1 MPSSASAIPEVLP
14 EAACA
19 GVDGCRAGWIA
30 VTIDALGRRDFAV
43 LARFEAIISLG
54 AARALIDIPIG
65 VPDSGNRACDWA
77 ARRLL
82 GAARSRVF
90 LGARRPLLLYRHDY
104 RAANEW
110 AKADGK
116 GLSRQCFH
124 ILNKIAEVD
133 ALMTPALQATICE
146 AHPELVFQR
155 LGGGA
160 ALPPKKSP
168 EGRRQRRELVAA
180 HGFAAIDRWLAALRG
195 SGAGADDLLDA
206 CALALA
212 AAAPHGTVPCPT
224 ETDARGL
231 RMEIWY

>member
-1 MPSSASAIPEVLP
+1 MP
-14 EAACA
+14 EAGFV

-30 VTIDALGRRDFAV
+30 VTIDARGRREFAV
-43 LARFEAIISLG
+43 LARFQAI
-54 AARALIDIPIG
+54 AALNAVRAMIDMPIG
-65 VPDSGNRACDWA
+65 LPDTGYRACDRA
-77 ARRLL
+77 ARLLL

-90 LGARRPLLLYRHDY
+90 LGARRPLLGYRHDY
-104 RAANEW
+104 RAAHAW

-116 GLSRQCFH
+116 GLSRQCFN

-133 ALMTPALQATICE
+133 ALMTPVRQAAIRE

-155 LGGGA
+155 LSGGT

-168 EGRRQRRELVAA
+168 EGRRRRRDLVAA
-180 HGFAAIDRWLAALRG
+180 HGFDAIDRWLAALGG
-195 SGAGADDLLDA
+195 SGARPDDLLDA

-212 AAAPHGTVPCPT
+212 AAAPHGTVPCRA

-231 RMEIWY
+231 KMEIWY

>member
-1 MPSSASAIPEVLP
+1 MRSSGSRRARPFV
-14 EAACA
+14 

-30 VTIDALGRRDFAV
+30 VAIDEAGHADVAV
-43 LARFEAIISLG
+43 LARIADI
-54 AARALIDIPIG
+54 AALAPRRAMIDMPIG
-65 VPDSGNRACDWA
+65 LPASGRRNCDIA

-90 LGARRPLLLYRHDY
+90 LDARRPLLDFADY
-104 RAANEW
+104 AQANAW
-110 AKADGK
+110 AKRDGK
-116 GLSRQCFH
+116 GISRQLWN
-124 ILNKIAEVD
+124 ILPKIEEVD
-133 ALMTPALQATICE
+133 QFITPDLQDHTLE

-155 LGGGA
+155 LNGGR
-160 ALPPKKSP
+160 ALPSKRSA
-168 EGRRQRRELVAA
+168 EGLRQRRAL
-180 HGFAAIDRWLAALRG
+180 LAAAGFDALDGWIATLRG

-212 AAAPHGTVPCPT
+212 ARTPCGPVACAP